1 MAKHPVLTY
10 VFGFTGRSKLH
21 QAFLDAGLEMNVS
34 FAATD
39 TDVILSYVRLGFG
52 AGIIAKMAYSHI
64 HDDDLELRDLSHLF
78 PVSTTRVAWAKN
90 KYLRA
95 YHSDLVSL
103 LLEYGESETWYA

>member
-1 MAKHPVLTY
+1 
-10 VFGFTGRSKLH
+10 
-21 QAFLDAGLEMNVS
+21 MNVS

-52 AGIIAKMAYSHI
+52 AGIIAKMAYSERY
-64 HDDDLELRDLSHLF
+64 DNDLILRDISHLF
-78 PVSTTRVAWAKN
+78 PVSVTRVAWAKN

-103 LLEYGESETWYA
+103 LLEYGKSKNGYA